1 MSITR
6 LGLAAGLAAAAA
18 LLTGC
23 GSATPGV
30 AAQVGDDEITVR
42 QVDDVT
48 SDYCTA
54 IEDQLAGQQQTVPHR
69 YLRGGILGSLALR
82 SVADQ
87 LAAEYDVEPGTTYD
101 EQVARLQEGTA
112 FLDEE
117 TRRSVI
123 EVESSS
129 EYVAA
134 IQTAVGAV
142 LLEQEGTTDADDAA
156 ARERGKRAF
165 EDWIAE
171 NEVEFDPQFGI
182 DLVKGEVASTDT
194 SLSYAVSDDA
204 THGAADQPD
213 PAYAGGLPD
222 AQRCG

>member
-6 LGLAAGLAAAAA
+6 PGLAAGLAAAAA

-23 GSATPGV
+23 GSASPGV

-42 QVDDVT
+42 HVDDVAA
-48 SDYCTA
+48 DYCTA
-54 IEDQLAGQQQTVPHR
+54 VEDQLEGQQQTVPNR
-69 YLRGGILGSLALR
+69 YLRGGILGSLAVR

-87 LAAEYDVEPGTTYD
+87 LAAEYDVEPGQTYD

-117 TRRSVI
+117 TRASVI

-129 EYVAA
+129 AYVEA
-134 IQTAVGAV
+134 IQTAVGEV
-142 LLEQEGTTDADDAA
+142 LLEREGAPDTEDAA
-156 ARERGKRAF
+156 ALERGKRAF
-165 EDWIAE
+165 GDWISE
-171 NEVEFDPQFGI
+171 NGVEFDPQFGI
-182 DLVKGEVASTDT
+182 ELVKGEVASTDT

-204 THGAADQPD
+204 TQGAADQPD